1 MNAIFISNVVFFN
14 PASLFLLTLVL
25 FIINLDVTML
35 ELLWNTKI
43 DTDSIEKPI
52 YFVLTFVDCSVGI
65 MAQMM
70 DDDRYIDAE
79 DSSSDEEQ
87 MQDHGDEEQ
96 QEKTLSLP
104 SVAGSSKRKIKKS
117 EKKRNKLIP
126 VQPGII
132 RLSGLPYGFFERE
145 LFSYFSQFGVVTRLK
160 LIRSKKTGG
169 SRGYAY
175 IEFEDE
181 DVAGIAADTMNGYL
195 MFRSLI
201 KARVVDRTKIDVDKL
216 FRNWK
221 RVFTVK
227 TPSQKRA
234 LYNRNRSEEQL
245 QRSNQRR
252 AKKLLAQQQKLAAAG
267 IKYELTDFIPLKA
280 MKEQEAKSE
289 EKTSAEEKKSPSSA
303 KATKKKHQ
311 KK

>member
-1 MNAIFISNVVFFN
+1 
-14 PASLFLLTLVL
+14 
-25 FIINLDVTML
+25 
-35 ELLWNTKI
+35 
-43 DTDSIEKPI
+43 
-52 YFVLTFVDCSVGI
+52 
-65 MAQMM
+65 M

-87 MQDHGDEEQ
+87 IQENAYADDDDEQ
-96 QEKTLSLP
+96 QGSKLSLP
-104 SVAGSSKRKIKKS
+104 SVVGSSKKKIKKS
-117 EKKRNKLIP
+117 QKKRNKLIP
-126 VQPGII
+126 IQPGII

-160 LIRSKKTGG
+160 LVRSKKTGG

-181 DVAGIAADTMNGYL
+181 DVARIASETMHGYL

-201 KARVVDRTKIDVDKL
+201 KSRVIDRTKVDADQL
-216 FRNWK
+216 FKNWK
-221 RVFTVK
+221 RIFTVQ

-234 LYNRNRSEEQL
+234 LYNRTRSEEQID
-245 QRSNQRR
+245 RSNQRR
-252 AKKLLAQQQKLAAAG
+252 TKKLLAQQKKLAAAG

-280 MKEQEAKSE
+280 MKEQEAKQ
-289 EKTSAEEKKSPSSA
+289 EKEQAKEKKNPPPPSAPAPAAA
-303 KATKKKHQ
+303 KATKEKKKNQ